1 MTSAQAPIPSLRAGS
16 SHRIRDIAEQA
27 GLSETTVDRVVHAR
41 AGVSA
46 RAIRQVEEAI
56 RDLDRQA
63 TQSRLGA
70 RTLLIDLV
78 MSAPK
83 HVSGV
88 VREALE
94 AHLAELHLATVRT
107 RFHLRENATTT
118 ELAGILDGIGRRGR
132 PSHGV
137 LLTGP
142 DAPEIADAV
151 GRLVERRVPVITLGS
166 DIRGCGRTAYV
177 GPDEVSAG
185 ASAAYLLAGWLEATP
200 GAVLVA
206 TDRDPASAER
216 ERLAAF
222 WETLAHL
229 DPAREVVEISGIE
242 TPKAAGSNVA
252 GSDAATDGPDAD
264 AGEPDASPS
273 ASVADLLATRTD
285 VGGVY
290 ATAGGHRKIL
300 AALAAAGVAPRA
312 FLAHGLDPE
321 TEDLLRSGALSA
333 VLHHDVEA
341 DVRHGLTELFR
352 WHSLLPGTATTWA
365 APVLVVTRY
374 NIPPRLR
381 SGT

>member
-166 DIRGCGRTAYV
+166 DIRRCRRTAYV

-206 TDRDPASAER
+206 TDRDAAGGER

-222 WETLAHL
+222 RETLGHL
-229 DPAREVVEISGIE
+229 DPAREIVEISDIE
-242 TPKAAGSNVA
+242 TPEAAGPNVA
-252 GSDAATDGPDAD
+252 GSDAD
-264 AGEPDASPS
+264 AGEPNASIP

-285 VGGVY
+285 IAGVY
-290 ATAGGHRKIL
+290 AAGGGHRGIL

-312 FLAHGLDPE
+312 YLAHGLTPG
-321 TEDLLRSGALSA
+321 TEDLLRAGRVTA

-341 DVRHGLTELFR
+341 HVRHGLTELFR